1 MLSTSNYFLENGGK
15 SIDKLVVANRGEIAC
30 RVMNTARK
38 LGIRTVAVFSDVD
51 RNAKHVK
58 MVSKV
63 SCMKSHCV
71 VIFQNSLKHEIFN

>member
-1 MLSTSNYFLENGGK
+1 MVKLFVENEVK

-38 LGIRTVAVFSDVD
+38 LGIKTVAVFSDVD

-58 MVSKV
+58 MVRK
-63 SCMKSHCV
+63 
-71 VIFQNSLKHEIFN
+71 ILLYF

>member
-1 MLSTSNYFLENGGK
+1 MYVNVNNCFLENGGK

-58 MVSKV
+58 MVRKG
-63 SCMKSHCV
+63 SCMKSCV
-71 VIFQNSLKHEIFN
+71 WVYFYHKS